1 MAWVETQG
9 ALEAE
14 FTFGSFRAAMAFLNQ
29 VADLAESQN
38 HHPEIFNAYSH
49 VKLRLTTH
57 DEGSIVTD
65 KDWQLAR
72 AIDGLLSAS

>member
-14 FTFGSFRAAMAFLNQ
+14 FSFGSFRTAVAFMNE
-29 VADLAESQN
+29 VAELAESQN
-38 HHPEIFNAYSH
+38 HHPEIFNSYCL

-57 DEGSIVTD
+57 DEGWIVTD

>member
-14 FTFGSFRAAMAFLNQ
+14 FRFRSFRAAMAFLNE
-29 VADLAESQN
+29 VADLAESHN
-38 HHPEIFNAYSH
+38 HHPEIFNSYCR

-57 DEGSIVTD
+57 DQGSIITD
-65 KDWQLAR
+65 KDWQLAS
-72 AIDGLLSAS
+72 AIDDLLSAT

>member
-1 MAWVETQG
+1 MSWFETQG

-14 FTFGSFRAAMAFLNQ
+14 FSFGSFRAAMAFLNQ

-38 HHPEIFNAYSH
+38 HHPEIFNAYSY

-57 DEGSIVTD
+57 DQGSIVTD

-72 AIDGLLSAS
+72 AIDGLLSAI

>member
-14 FTFGSFRAAMAFLNQ
+14 FSFGSFRAAMAFLNK
-29 VADLAESQN
+29 VAEFAESQN
-38 HHPEIFNAYSH
+38 HHPEIFNSYCL

-57 DEGSIVTD
+57 DEGSTVTD
-65 KDWQLAR
+65 KDWELAR
-72 AIDGLLSAS
+72 AIDGLLSTF